1 MKKSKQS
8 KKSGQN
14 FPWSFVI
21 VCFLL
26 AGAVLLNM
34 VSSRD
39 KEVVQKSNKNVSEG
53 QNIDEAFIF
62 ENWKDYSVVYLG
74 KSRVF
79 IKSNKEGKRSII
91 KTPFD
96 FNNYNYRL
104 TSLGA
109 IFWPKGELREA
120 NFVDIHNKF
129 QYEYG
134 AEPGFKFYSYDSGQF
149 IDLPKLTLSLGEQV
163 FERIYNIHPSIS
175 ENKILIEIGKYDTKS
190 QEFQP
195 GFTEEQP
202 VSVRGVVFDL
212 DAMSYA
218 GDSSLEIYLKA
229 LNHTTSMWYGM
240 YWDSANKIGVAAPQ
254 GEGCG
259 AAGEFKK
266 VDLNNGKLTVID
278 GSNQQIKSTV
288 YNFLEQPCNPRNAV
302 SPDGKWYVLYGESDK
317 SNLVM
322 HLYNISNFSEPVA
335 SKIILSPVFNNI
347 FIKNWILDEPYP
359 VLVFEENDFFV
370 GVEPMVDFNDTD
382 PEIISGWK
390 TYTSTKHAF
399 QFDYPA
405 SWSVVESR
413 SEDIFGSTDIK
424 GGVVTF
430 VYEKEHSKGY
440 GGVYVYPIT
449 KKGEEYFINSWNERA
464 KSAPDQ
470 YSQPESSELAGE
482 AVITRTFAVENLPR
496 AIDFIFPDKG
506 IMLSVPGFYGDGKN
520 SAEYTE
526 KVRGLILNSF
536 KFLDK

>member
-1 MKKSKQS
+1 MKKIKQS
-8 KKSGQN
+8 KKSEQN

-34 VSSRD
+34 VSSRGR
-39 KEVVQKSNKNVSEG
+39 EVVQKNNKIASDR
-53 QNIDEAFIF
+53 QNIGEAFIVD
-62 ENWKDYSVVYLG
+62 NWMDYSVAYLN
-74 KSRVF
+74 KSQVF
-79 IKSNKEGKRSII
+79 VKSNKEGKKSII

-96 FNNYNYRL
+96 LNDYNYKL

-120 NFVDIHNKF
+120 NFGDTQDKF
-129 QYEYG
+129 QYAYG
-134 AEPGFKFYSYDSGQF
+134 ADPGFKFYSYNSGQF

-163 FERIYNIHPSIS
+163 FERIYSLHPSIS
-175 ENKILIEIGKYDTKS
+175 ENKILIEIGKYDTQS
-190 QEFQP
+190 QEFEP
-195 GFTEEQP
+195 GFAEEQP

-212 DAMSYA
+212 DTMSYTE
-218 GDSSLEIYLKA
+218 DHSLEVYLKA
-229 LNHTTSMWYGM
+229 LKLTTSMWYGM
-240 YWDSANKIGVAAPQ
+240 YWDSAHKIAVAAPQ

-259 AAGEFKK
+259 AAGEFTV

-278 GSNQQIKSTV
+278 GSNQKIATAV
-288 YNFLEQPCNPRNAV
+288 YNFLEQPCNPHNAV
-302 SPDGKWYVLYGESDK
+302 SPDGKWFVLYGESDK

-322 HLYNISNFSEPVA
+322 HLYNISNFSNPVA
-335 SKIILSPVFNNI
+335 SKIISSPVSNNI
-347 FIKNWILDEPYP
+347 FIKNWILDKPYP
-359 VLVFEENDFFV
+359 VLVFEENDFFA
-370 GVEPMVDFNDTD
+370 GVEPKVDFNDPN

-390 TYTSTKHAF
+390 TYTSAKHAF

-405 SWSVVESR
+405 SWSVVENH

-430 VYEKEHSKGY
+430 VYEKEPSKDY

-449 KKGEEYFINSWNERA
+449 KKGEEYFVNSWNEKA
-464 KSAPDQ
+464 KSLPDQ
-470 YSQPESSELAGE
+470 YSQPESGELAGE
-482 AVITRTFAVENLPR
+482 TVLTRNFAMKNLPR
-496 AIDFIFPDKG
+496 EIEFIFPNKG
-506 IMLSVPGFYGDGKN
+506 ILLSIPGFHGDGKN

-536 KFLDK
+536 KFVE